1 MYSSNQE
8 GVAVS
13 TNSLEQFAPTNLK
26 WPKLKKKEE
35 NRLKRPVSKR
45 SGGPNTPEGKSKS
58 AQNSIKHGGYSLVPR
73 SSEEFAR
80 FEQQV
85 LGSFK
90 PIGVVQ
96 NQLVS
101 SITFTLWRT
110 KLIQRYVD
118 EAHDS
123 VEIDDV
129 GHRQLACLTEFPF
142 AERYQYQL
150 NVNENDGVRLQRLAK
165 FWANNCELPSDTEG
179 PVDVIAAG
187 DERIRE
193 IYSEGIKVLGQSV
206 VHQAMHESFFYAL
219 DRVMLEARECRNS
232 IGLKLSRADDL
243 TELVNYWIYRNSL
256 KISAARRQTREDQAL
271 RILCDPKIER
281 ALSSFDAS
289 LQKQLEAFWA
299 IKERDIETGRELLNR
314 LVVL

>member
-1 MYSSNQE
+1 MDYLNQQSATGLTDFHAE
-8 GVAVS
+8 
-13 TNSLEQFAPTNLK
+13 TTPIKLK
-26 WPKLKKKEE
+26 WPKLKEE
-35 NRLKRPVSKR
+35 EKRLKRPLSKR
-45 SGGPNTPEGKSKS
+45 SGGPNTPEGKTKS
-58 AQNSIKHGGYSLVPR
+58 AQNSIKHGGYALVPR
-73 SSEEFAR
+73 SREEFFR

-96 NQLVS
+96 TQLVF
-101 SITFTLWRT
+101 SIAFTLWRT

-150 NVNENDGVRLQRLAK
+150 NVNENDWVRQQRLSK
-165 FWANNCELPSDTEG
+165 FWANSCEVLSDTD
-179 PVDVIAAG
+179 PSVDVIAAG
-187 DERIRE
+187 DQRIRE
-193 IYSEGIKVLGQSV
+193 IYREGIEVLGQRV
-206 VHQAMHESFFYAL
+206 VHQAMHENFFDAL

-232 IGLKLSRADDL
+232 LGIKLSGSDDV
-243 TELVNYWIYRNSL
+243 TELVNYWIYRNSS
-256 KISAARRQTREDQAL
+256 KISAARRQIREEHAL
-271 RILCDPKIER
+271 RILCDQKIER

>member
-26 WPKLKKKEE
+26 WPKLNKEE
-35 NRLKRPVSKR
+35 KRLKRPLSKR

-58 AQNSIKHGGYSLVPR
+58 AQNSIKHGGYSLVLR
-73 SSEEFAR
+73 SREEFSR

-101 SITFTLWRT
+101 SITFTLWRK

-142 AERYQYQL
+142 ADRYQYQL

-165 FWANNCELPSDTEG
+165 FWTNSCEVPRDTEG
-179 PVDVIAAG
+179 PVDVITAG

-193 IYSEGIKVLGQSV
+193 IYREGIKILGQSV

-243 TELVNYWIYRNSL
+243 TELVNYWIYRNSS
-256 KISAARRQTREDQAL
+256 KISAARRRTCEDQGL

-281 ALSSFDAS
+281 ALSSSDAS
-289 LQKQLEAFWA
+289 LQKQLEALWA
-299 IKERDIETGRELLNR
+299 IKERDVETGRELLNR

>member
-1 MYSSNQE
+1 
-8 GVAVS
+8 
-13 TNSLEQFAPTNLK
+13 
-26 WPKLKKKEE
+26 
-35 NRLKRPVSKR
+35 
-45 SGGPNTPEGKSKS
+45 
-58 AQNSIKHGGYSLVPR
+58 
-73 SSEEFAR
+73 
-80 FEQQV
+80 
-85 LGSFK
+85 
-90 PIGVVQ
+90 
-96 NQLVS
+96 
-101 SITFTLWRT
+101 
-110 KLIQRYVD
+110 LIQRYVD

-142 AERYQYQL
+142 AERYQYKL

-179 PVDVIAAG
+179 SVDVIAAG

-232 IGLKLSRADDL
+232 IGLKLSRSDDM

-256 KISAARRQTREDQAL
+256 KISAARRQAREDQAL
-271 RILCDPKIER
+271 RLLCDQKIER
-281 ALSSFDAS
+281 ALSSSDAS
-289 LQKQLEAFWA
+289 LQKQLDAFWA

>member
-26 WPKLKKKEE
+26 WPKLKKEE
-35 NRLKRPVSKR
+35 KRLKRPVSKR
-45 SGGPNTPEGKSKS
+45 SGGPNSPEGKSKS

-73 SSEEFAR
+73 SREEFAR

-150 NVNENDGVRLQRLAK
+150 NVNENDGVRLKRLAK
-165 FWANNCELPSDTEG
+165 FWANHCELPSDTEG

-206 VHQAMHESFFYAL
+206 VHQVMHESFFYAL

-232 IGLKLSRADDL
+232 IGLKLSRSDDM

-281 ALSSFDAS
+281 ALSSSDAS
-289 LQKQLEAFWA
+289 LQKQLDAFWA

>member
-1 MYSSNQE
+1 M
-8 GVAVS
+8 
-13 TNSLEQFAPTNLK
+13 
-26 WPKLKKKEE
+26 
-35 NRLKRPVSKR
+35 KRPVSKR
-45 SGGPNTPEGKSKS
+45 SGGPNSPESKSKS

-73 SSEEFAR
+73 SREEFAR

-150 NVNENDGVRLQRLAK
+150 NVNENDWVRLQRLAK

-206 VHQAMHESFFYAL
+206 VHQVMHESFFYAL

-232 IGLKLSRADDL
+232 IGLKLSRSDDM
-243 TELVNYWIYRNSL
+243 TELVNYWMYRNSL

-281 ALSSFDAS
+281 ALSSSDAS
-289 LQKQLEAFWA
+289 LQKQLDAFWA

>member
-26 WPKLKKKEE
+26 WPKLKKEE
-35 NRLKRPVSKR
+35 KRLKRPLSKR

-73 SSEEFAR
+73 SREEFAK

-85 LGSFK
+85 FGSFK

-101 SITFTLWRT
+101 SITFTLWRS

-142 AERYQYQL
+142 AERYQYKL

-179 PVDVIAAG
+179 SVDVIAAG

-232 IGLKLSRADDL
+232 IGLKLSRSDDM

-256 KISAARRQTREDQAL
+256 KISAARRQAREDQAL
-271 RILCDPKIER
+271 RLLCDQKIER
-281 ALSSFDAS
+281 ALSSSDAS
-289 LQKQLEAFWA
+289 LQKQLDAFWA

>member
-26 WPKLKKKEE
+26 WPKLKKEE
-35 NRLKRPVSKR
+35 KRLKRPLSKR
-45 SGGPNTPEGKSKS
+45 SGGPNTQEGKSKS
-58 AQNSIKHGGYSLVPR
+58 AQNSIKHGGYSLVLR
-73 SSEEFAR
+73 SKEEFAR

-90 PIGVVQ
+90 PVGVVQ

-101 SITFTLWRT
+101 GITFTMWR
-110 KLIQRYVD
+110 KQLIQRYVD

-165 FWANNCELPSDTEG
+165 FWANNCNLPSDTES

-193 IYSEGIKVLGQSV
+193 IYSEGTKVLGQSV

-219 DRVMLEARECRNS
+219 DRVMLEARQCRNS
-232 IGLKLSRADDL
+232 IGLKLSRADDW
-243 TELVNYWIYRNSL
+243 TELVNYWIYRNRS

-281 ALSSFDAS
+281 ALSSSDAS
-289 LQKQLEAFWA
+289 LQKQLEALWA
-299 IKERDIETGRELLNR
+299 IKERDVETGRELLNR

>member
-13 TNSLEQFAPTNLK
+13 TTYVEQFAPTNLK
-26 WPKLKKKEE
+26 WPKLKKEE
-35 NRLKRPVSKR
+35 KRLKRPLSKR

-58 AQNSIKHGGYSLVPR
+58 AQNSIKHGGYSVVSR
-73 SSEEFAR
+73 SREEFAR

-101 SITFTLWRT
+101 RITFTLWRT

-142 AERYQYQL
+142 AESYQYQL

-165 FWANNCELPSDTEG
+165 FWANNCELPSNTEG
-179 PVDVIAAG
+179 PVDLIAAG

-193 IYSEGIKVLGQSV
+193 IYSEGIKVLGQNV

-232 IGLKLSRADDL
+232 IGLKLSRLDDM
-243 TELVNYWIYRNSL
+243 TELVNYWIYRNSS

-281 ALSSFDAS
+281 ALSSSDAS

-299 IKERDIETGRELLNR
+299 IKERDIETGRDLLNR

>member
-8 GVAVS
+8 GVAVT

-26 WPKLKKKEE
+26 WPKLKKEE
-35 NRLKRPVSKR
+35 KRLKRPLSKR

-73 SSEEFAR
+73 SREEFAK

-85 LGSFK
+85 FGSFK

-101 SITFTLWRT
+101 SITFTLWRS

-142 AERYQYQL
+142 AERYQYKL

-179 PVDVIAAG
+179 SVDVIAAG

-206 VHQAMHESFFYAL
+206 VHQAMHERFFYAL

-232 IGLKLSRADDL
+232 IGLKLSRSDDM

-256 KISAARRQTREDQAL
+256 KISAARRQAREDQAL
-271 RILCDPKIER
+271 RLLCDQKIER
-281 ALSSFDAS
+281 ALSSSDAS
-289 LQKQLEAFWA
+289 LQKQLDAFWA

>member
-26 WPKLKKKEE
+26 WPKLKKEE
-35 NRLKRPVSKR
+35 KRLKRPVSKR
-45 SGGPNTPEGKSKS
+45 SGGPNSPEGKSKS

-73 SSEEFAR
+73 SREEFAR

-150 NVNENDGVRLQRLAK
+150 NVNENDWVRLQRLAK
-165 FWANNCELPSDTEG
+165 FWANNCELPSDSEG

-206 VHQAMHESFFYAL
+206 VHQVMHESFFYAL

-232 IGLKLSRADDL
+232 IGLKLSRSDNM

-281 ALSSFDAS
+281 ALSSSDAS

-299 IKERDIETGRELLNR
+299 IKERDIETGRELLKR

>member
-1 MYSSNQE
+1 M
-8 GVAVS
+8 
-13 TNSLEQFAPTNLK
+13 
-26 WPKLKKKEE
+26 
-35 NRLKRPVSKR
+35 
-45 SGGPNTPEGKSKS
+45 
-58 AQNSIKHGGYSLVPR
+58 
-73 SSEEFAR
+73 
-80 FEQQV
+80 
-85 LGSFK
+85 
-90 PIGVVQ
+90 
-96 NQLVS
+96 
-101 SITFTLWRT
+101 
-110 KLIQRYVD
+110 
-118 EAHDS
+118 
-123 VEIDDV
+123 
-129 GHRQLACLTEFPF
+129 TEFPF

-150 NVNENDGVRLQRLAK
+150 NVNENDVVRLQRLSK
-165 FWANNCELPSDTEG
+165 FWANSCELPSDTEG

-219 DRVMLEARECRNS
+219 DRIMLEARECRNS
-232 IGLKLSRADDL
+232 IGLKLSRSDDM

-281 ALSSFDAS
+281 ALSSSDAS

>member
-26 WPKLKKKEE
+26 WPKLKKEE
-35 NRLKRPVSKR
+35 KRLKRPVSKR

-73 SSEEFAR
+73 SREEFAR

-101 SITFTLWRT
+101 GITFTLWRT

-150 NVNENDGVRLQRLAK
+150 NVNENDWVRLQRLAK

-206 VHQAMHESFFYAL
+206 VHQVMHESFFYAL

-232 IGLKLSRADDL
+232 IGLKLSRSDDM
-243 TELVNYWIYRNSL
+243 TQLVNYWIYRNSL

-281 ALSSFDAS
+281 ALSSSDAS

>member
-26 WPKLKKKEE
+26 WPKLKKEE
-35 NRLKRPVSKR
+35 KRLKRPLSKR

-73 SSEEFAR
+73 SREEFAR

-85 LGSFK
+85 FGSFK

-101 SITFTLWRT
+101 SITFTLWRS

-129 GHRQLACLTEFPF
+129 GHRRLACLTEFPF
-142 AERYQYQL
+142 AERYQYKL

-179 PVDVIAAG
+179 SVDVIAAG

-232 IGLKLSRADDL
+232 IGLKLSRSDDM

-256 KISAARRQTREDQAL
+256 KISAARRQAREDQAL
-271 RILCDPKIER
+271 RLLCDQKIER
-281 ALSSFDAS
+281 ALSSSDAS
-289 LQKQLEAFWA
+289 LQKQLDAFWA

>member
-26 WPKLKKKEE
+26 WPKLKKEE
-35 NRLKRPVSKR
+35 KRLKRPVSKR
-45 SGGPNTPEGKSKS
+45 SGGPNSPEGKSKS

-73 SSEEFAR
+73 SREEFAR

-150 NVNENDGVRLQRLAK
+150 NVNENDWVRLQRLAK

-206 VHQAMHESFFYAL
+206 VHQVMHESFFYAL

-232 IGLKLSRADDL
+232 IGLKLSRSDDM

-281 ALSSFDAS
+281 ALSSSDAS
-289 LQKQLEAFWA
+289 LQKQLDAFWA

>member
-26 WPKLKKKEE
+26 WPKLKKEE
-35 NRLKRPVSKR
+35 KRLKRPVSKR
-45 SGGPNTPEGKSKS
+45 SGGPNSPEGKSKS

-73 SSEEFAR
+73 SREEFAR

-150 NVNENDGVRLQRLAK
+150 NVNENDVVRLQRLSK
-165 FWANNCELPSDTEG
+165 FWANSCELPSDTEG

-206 VHQAMHESFFYAL
+206 VHQVMHDSFFYAL

-232 IGLKLSRADDL
+232 IGLKLSRSDDM

-281 ALSSFDAS
+281 ALSSSDAS

-299 IKERDIETGRELLNR
+299 IKERDIETGRELLKR

>member
-1 MYSSNQE
+1 
-8 GVAVS
+8 
-13 TNSLEQFAPTNLK
+13 
-26 WPKLKKKEE
+26 
-35 NRLKRPVSKR
+35 
-45 SGGPNTPEGKSKS
+45 
-58 AQNSIKHGGYSLVPR
+58 VPR

-101 SITFTLWRT
+101 SITFTLWR
-110 KLIQRYVD
+110 KQLIQRYVD

-123 VEIDDV
+123 VEIDEV

-165 FWANNCELPSDTEG
+165 FWTNSCEVPRDTEG

-193 IYSEGIKVLGQSV
+193 IYREGIKILGQSV

-243 TELVNYWIYRNSL
+243 TELVNYWIYRNSS

-281 ALSSFDAS
+281 ALSSSDAS
-289 LQKQLEAFWA
+289 LQKQLEALWA
-299 IKERDIETGRELLNR
+299 IKERDVDTGTELLNR

>member
-26 WPKLKKKEE
+26 SPKLKKEE
-35 NRLKRPVSKR
+35 KRLKRPLSKR
-45 SGGPNTPEGKSKS
+45 TGGPNTPKGKSKS
-58 AQNSIKHGGYSLVPR
+58 VQNSIKHGGYAVVPR
-73 SSEEFAR
+73 SREEFFR

-96 NQLVS
+96 TQLVF
-101 SITFTLWRT
+101 SIAFTLWRT

-118 EAHDS
+118 GAHDAA
-123 VEIDDV
+123 ETDDV
-129 GHRQLACLTEFPF
+129 SLRQLACLADFPF
-142 AERYQYQL
+142 DERYQYQL
-150 NVNENDGVRLQRLAK
+150 NVNENEGVRQQRFAK
-165 FWANNCELPSDTEG
+165 FWANSCEMLSDTD
-179 PVDVIAAG
+179 PSVDLIAAG
-187 DERIRE
+187 DQRIRE
-193 IYSEGIKVLGQSV
+193 IYLQGIEILGQSV

-232 IGLKLSRADDL
+232 LGIKLSGSADM
-243 TELVNYWIYRNSL
+243 TELVNYWIYRNSS
-256 KISAARRQTREDQAL
+256 KISAARRQIREEREL

-281 ALSSFDAS
+281 ALSSFDSA
-289 LQKQLEAFWA
+289 LQRQLETFWA
-299 IKERDIETGRELLNR
+299 IKDKDIETGRELQNR
-314 LVVL
+314 LLII

>member
-232 IGLKLSRADDL
+232 IGLKLSRSDDM

-281 ALSSFDAS
+281 ALSSSDAS
-289 LQKQLEAFWA
+289 LQKQLEALWA
-299 IKERDIETGRELLNR
+299 IKERDVETGRELLNR

>member
-1 MYSSNQE
+1 MDYLNQQSATGLTDSHGE
-8 GVAVS
+8 
-13 TNSLEQFAPTNLK
+13 TTPIKLR
-26 WPKLKKKEE
+26 WPKLKEE
-35 NRLKRPVSKR
+35 EKRLKRPLSKR
-45 SGGPNTPEGKSKS
+45 SGGPNTPGGKSRS
-58 AQNSIKHGGYSLVPR
+58 AQNSIKHGGYALVPR
-73 SSEEFAR
+73 SREEFFR

-96 NQLVS
+96 TQLVF
-101 SITFTLWRT
+101 SIAFTLWRT
-110 KLIQRYVD
+110 KLIQRYVN
-118 EAHDS
+118 EVHDS

-129 GHRQLACLTEFPF
+129 GQRQLACLTEFPF

-150 NVNENDGVRLQRLAK
+150 NVNENDLVRQQRLAK
-165 FWANNCELPSDTEG
+165 FWANNCEVLRDTKG
-179 PVDVIAAG
+179 SVDVIAAG

-193 IYSEGIKVLGQSV
+193 IYREGIKVLGQSV

-219 DRVMLEARECRNS
+219 DRVMLEARDCMNS
-232 IGLKLSRADDL
+232 IGLKLSRADDM
-243 TELVNYWIYRNSL
+243 TELVNYWIYRNSS
-256 KISAARRQTREDQAL
+256 KISAARRQIREDQAL

-281 ALSSFDAS
+281 ALSSSDAS

-299 IKERDIETGRELLNR
+299 IKERDIETGRELLNS